1 MTSKKR
7 QEWEETLPNR
17 ERYLRINIRAFR
29 SSIKLGKILL
39 KYVDGYAKDEIKKR
53 INAENA
59 TIRAMKHEL
68 ERRKVAKVKKSA
80 TGEFYCS
87 NCCQFVQQYDNYCA
101 VCGRKLRWGGH
112 YGQ

>member
-39 KYVDGYAKDEIKKR
+39 K
-53 INAENA
+53 
-59 TIRAMKHEL
+59 
-68 ERRKVAKVKKSA
+68 
-80 TGEFYCS
+80 
-87 NCCQFVQQYDNYCA
+87 
-101 VCGRKLRWGGH
+101 
-112 YGQ
+112 